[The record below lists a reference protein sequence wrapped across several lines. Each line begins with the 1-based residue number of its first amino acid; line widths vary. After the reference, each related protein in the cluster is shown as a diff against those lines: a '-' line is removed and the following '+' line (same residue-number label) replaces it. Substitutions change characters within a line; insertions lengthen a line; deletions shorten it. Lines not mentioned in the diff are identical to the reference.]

1 MVLSLALLLVPF
13 LPGVR
18 SIPRLVPIHKLIWRD
33 YYRSQ
38 RR

>member
-1 MVLSLALLLVPF
+1 VLTLGLVFAPF

-18 SIPRLVPIHKLIWRD
+18 DIPRLVPVHRLIWRD

-38 RR
+38 R